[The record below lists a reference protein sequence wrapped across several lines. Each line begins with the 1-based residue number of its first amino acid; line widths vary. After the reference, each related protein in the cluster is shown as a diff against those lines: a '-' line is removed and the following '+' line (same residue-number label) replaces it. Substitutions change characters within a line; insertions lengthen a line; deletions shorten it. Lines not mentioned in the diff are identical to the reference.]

1 MILSLHKNATT
12 TPAIRAKIVA
22 SEDPAAVLATR
33 YGVTLDTIYR
43 HKHLASTASILI
55 ILIQPAGAAM
65 TDVFISHA
73 VADKDLADK
82 FVAFLKEAIGVPAKS
97 IFCSSIDGQNIPLGV
112 DFNDYMK
119 ERIQKPKLVILL
131 ITPRYMESWF
141 CLMELGATWAQ
152 SLKALPIVVP
162 PVKFSVV
169 SSTLGLRQGWS
180 IDNEERL
187 NDLRDMV
194 RSTGISLE
202 RRTDHDWD
210 KKRAVWKAD
219 LKKLI
224 KKLAPATKVSASDY
238 EALQAELHALKQALG
253 ALQEAYEEAGDTI
266 DELKA
271 AKDAVAVKT
280 IMVKKKG
287 SDVGSRFKELL
298 ENISVVRPRVSAIFF
313 RNIIMDHYGKAI
325 PIDWFDGDQRNDAE
339 SAVQYNIMDAE
350 VPHNF
355 RWDGKLKKL
364 AIALN
369 ALDAFLQSEE
379 AANFVK
385 KRISDG
391 HVMDTDDLEFWEEN
405 L

>member
-1 MILSLHKNATT
+1 MRI
-12 TPAIRAKIVA
+12 A
-22 SEDPAAVLATR
+22 SELLKLQD
-33 YGVTLDTIYR
+33 
-43 HKHLASTASILI
+43 KHLASTASILI
-55 ILIQPAGAAM
+55 FRLPLAGAAM
-65 TDVFISHA
+65 TDIFISHA

-131 ITPRYMESWF
+131 MTPRYMESWF

-152 SLKALPIVVP
+152 SLNALPIVVP
-162 PVKFSVV
+162 PIKFSVV

-187 NDLRDMV
+187 NDLRDLV
-194 RSTGISLE
+194 RSSKISLE
-202 RRTDHDWD
+202 WRTDRDWD

-224 KKLAPATKVSASDY
+224 KKLAPATKVSASDH
-238 EALQAELHALKQALG
+238 EALQAELHALKRELG

-266 DELKA
+266 EELKA
-271 AKDAVAVKT
+271 AKDAVAVKA
-280 IMVKKKG
+280 IMAKKNG
-287 SDVGSRFKELL
+287 SDVGSQFRELL
-298 ENISVVRPRVSAIFF
+298 ENISDVRPRVSINFY

-325 PIDWFDGDQRNDAE
+325 TIDWFDGDQRNDAE
-339 SAVQYNIMDAE
+339 SAIQYNIMDAD

-364 AIALN
+364 AKALN
-369 ALDAFLQSEE
+369 TLDTFLQSEE

-385 KRISDG
+385 RRIAEG

>member
-1 MILSLHKNATT
+1 MNVSDAGPSGHSR
-12 TPAIRAKIVA
+12 IRR
-22 SEDPAAVLATR
+22 D
-33 YGVTLDTIYR
+33 
-43 HKHLASTASILI
+43 KHLASTASMLI
-55 ILIQPAGAAM
+55 IRLPVAGTAM
-65 TDVFISHA
+65 TDIFISHA
-73 VADKDLADK
+73 VADKDLANK

-119 ERIQKPKLVILL
+119 EQIQKPKLVILL
-131 ITPRYMESWF
+131 MTPRYMESWF

-162 PVKFSVV
+162 PIKFSVV

-202 RRTDHDWD
+202 GRTDHDWD

-219 LKKLI
+219 LKKLV
-224 KKLAPATKVSASDY
+224 KKLAPATKVSASDH
-238 EALQAELHALKQALG
+238 EALQAELDALKRELS
-253 ALQEAYEEAGDTI
+253 ALQEAYGEAGDTI
-266 DELKA
+266 EELKA
-271 AKDAVAVKT
+271 AKDAVAVKA
-280 IMVKKKG
+280 IMAKRKG
-287 SDVGSRFKELL
+287 SDVDSQFRELL
-298 ENISVVRPRVSAIFF
+298 EIISDLRPKVSMSFF
-313 RNIIMDHYGKAI
+313 HNIILDHYGKAI
-325 PIDWFDGDQRNDAE
+325 PIDWFDADQKSDAE
-339 SAVQYNIMDAE
+339 NAVRYNLMDAD

-355 RWDGKLKKL
+355 RWTGKLKSL

-369 ALDAFLQSEE
+369 ALDTFLESEE
-379 AANFVK
+379 AANFVRR
-385 KRISDG
+385 RIAEG